1 MDYADATMTSALKT
15 LPDLLASSFEKYD
28 RRLFV
33 DEWTYS
39 QFTERVIDFRNQL
52 DSLGVKSGDR
62 VILCHP
68 SGADWLAAFFGITSL
83 GAACVNV
90 HHQIPPH
97 YLSGVLLKCHPKAWV
112 GGGRGISSFEPMLG
126 SVPKVL
132 PENLPRN
139 AYPRPQEILQSSL
152 VYPEHVAVLAL
163 TSGSTGNPRLVS
175 LSHENLIENLKSLIQ
190 FRSVAA
196 DTVALSVLPQTHMFE
211 LMVGQLVP
219 MYCGAHIHYAASIM
233 PNRLVESIALNGVT
247 HVLLVPAL
255 FQMIFRECVSH
266 LADEGIV
273 DQKWMQSS
281 DDEILGY
288 MRSEADSEG
297 LFVHWQEFRRLLGSH
312 FKTVVLGGAAGN
324 PLWGE
329 MLGKLGLELDVGYG
343 LTEASPVVSLGGS
356 RAIPFGSVGHP
367 LPGVDVRISE
377 SGEILVRGKNVMKAY
392 FQDEAATQGIL
403 ADGWLH
409 TGDVGFLDKEGHLF
423 INGRIKETMV
433 NEEGET
439 LYPDEVEPFYR
450 DAVFG
455 EYCVVPFPG
464 SMGNDIPLLVATPAD
479 SLDKV
484 SERFRQCWK
493 SAASRYKVKGLF
505 LINTPFPRTALG
517 KIKRREIA
525 TALMQREG
533 SWEKIQQNKNFVK
546 SSGNI

>member
-1 MDYADATMTSALKT
+1 MDYTGKIMTSTLKT
-15 LPDLLASSFEKYD
+15 LPDLLASSFANYSS
-28 RRLFV
+28 RLFV

-39 QFTERVIDFRNQL
+39 QFMERAIDFRNQL
-52 DSLGVKSGDR
+52 ESLGVKSGDR

-68 SGADWLAAFFGITSL
+68 SSSDWLAAFFGITSL
-83 GAACVNV
+83 GAVSVNV
-90 HHQIPPH
+90 HHQIPPL
-97 YLSGVLLKCHPKAWV
+97 YLGGVLLKCQPKAWV
-112 GGGRGISSFEPMLG
+112 GGGRGISSFEPLLN
-126 SVPKVL
+126 SLPKIL

-139 AYPRPQEILQSSL
+139 SHKKTQKILQSSF
-152 VYPEHVAVLAL
+152 VYPEQVAVLAL

-175 LSHENLIENLKSLIQ
+175 LSHENLIENLKSFIQ

-196 DTVALSVLPQTHMFE
+196 ETVFLSVLPQTHMFE

-219 MYCGAHIHYAASIM
+219 MYCGALIHYATSIM
-233 PNRLVESIALNGVT
+233 PNRLVESIAQNKVT

-255 FQMIFRECVSH
+255 FQMIFRECLSQ
-266 LADEGIV
+266 LADEKIV
-273 DQKWMQSS
+273 DPKWIQSS
-281 DDEILGY
+281 DDEILNY
-288 MRSEADSEG
+288 MRNEVDSEG
-297 LFVHWQEFRRLLGSH
+297 LYIHRKEFHRLLGYQ
-312 FKTVVLGGAAGN
+312 FKTIVMGGAAGN

-329 MLGKLGLELDVGYG
+329 ILNKLGLELEVGYG
-343 LTEASPVVSLGGS
+343 ITEASPVVSLGGS
-356 RAIPFGSVGHP
+356 RAIPLGSVGLP

-392 FQDEAATQGIL
+392 FQDEAATQETL
-403 ADGWLH
+403 AQGWLH
-409 TGDVGFLDKEGHLF
+409 TGDVGFLDKKGHLF

-439 LYPDEVEPFYR
+439 LYPDEVEPFYK
-450 DAVFG
+450 DAVFA

-464 SMGNDIPLLVATPAD
+464 SMGNDIPLLVALPAT

-493 SAASRYKVKGLF
+493 LAASRYKVKGLF
-505 LINTPFPRTALG
+505 LINAPFPRTALG

-525 TALMQREG
+525 SMLMQKEG

-546 SSGNI
+546 SSANI